1 MGLLSW
7 LVVGLLVGV
16 AAGKL
21 MPGRGSWL
29 PTLILA
35 TIGALVGGYVSVY
48 FNWGTLASLHPRA
61 LWLALAG
68 ALLLAAVSRVIR
80 R

>member
-7 LVVGLLVGV
+7 LLVGLLVGLT
-16 AAGKL
+16 AGKV
-21 MPGRGSWL
+21 MPGRHSWL
-29 PTLILA
+29 PTLVLA
-35 TIGALVGGYVSVY
+35 LIGALVGGYISVY

-61 LWLALAG
+61 LLLALAG
-68 ALLLAAVSRVIR
+68 ALLLVAITRLIR

>member
-7 LVVGLLVGV
+7 LAVGLLVGL
-16 AAGKL
+16 AAGRL
-21 MPGRGSWL
+21 MPGRGSGL

-35 TIGALVGGYVSVY
+35 AIGALVGGYVSVY

-61 LWLALAG
+61 LLLALAG
-68 ALLLAAVSRVIR
+68 ALLLAAVARVIR

>member
-7 LVVGLLVGV
+7 LLVGLAVGLFASKFLAV
-16 AAGKL
+16 RN
-21 MPGRGSWL
+21 GRL
-29 PTLILA
+29 PMLILA
-35 TIGALVGGYVSVY
+35 IIGALVGGYISVY

-61 LWLALAG
+61 LLLALAG
-68 ALLLAAVSRVIR
+68 ALLLVAVTRVIR

>member
-7 LVVGLLVGV
+7 LVVGLLVGLT
-16 AAGKL
+16 ASKL
-21 MPGRGSWL
+21 MSGRGSWL
-29 PTLILA
+29 PTLVLA

-61 LWLALAG
+61 LLLALTG
-68 ALLLAAVSRVIR
+68 ALLLTAVARVIR